1 MGDCST
7 EQEGL
12 GQQLFTALML
22 QNVTVRTK
30 DSGVEFHAQGPRTG
44 VYLDCPGREKL
55 DVEGWQQ
62 AGKGG
67 RRVLVHTSALSPC
80 VNLKCAEEELLT
92 VSVSDKHLCS
102 LSSLFL
108 NFSS

>member
-7 EQEGL
+7 EREGL

-55 DVEGWQQ
+55 DVESGSKQEKG
-62 AGKGG
+62 AGG
-67 RRVLVHTSALSPC
+67 
-80 VNLKCAEEELLT
+80 
-92 VSVSDKHLCS
+92 
-102 LSSLFL
+102 SLFTHQL
-108 NFSS
+108 YHPV